1 MKMSST
7 VLLKKDLVP
16 NEVPDLEEILS
27 QSRKEAQGLSV
38 GTTLFM
44 KEYGVR
50 SEAEY
55 KMKMAKRQSHA
66 PCIIG

>member
-1 MKMSST
+1 MSST

-27 QSRKEAQGLSV
+27 QSSRKRSTGLSV

-44 KEYGVR
+44 KEYGVTL
-50 SEAEY
+50 
-55 KMKMAKRQSHA
+55 
-66 PCIIG
+66 